1 MKMKVIPIRRSSKIA
16 QNQLKLRGKLWPN
29 LDAKRLWSRKVRKGF
44 TTIPRSLPLV
54 FSIMDS
60 MSKGKPLSSTY
71 FELWCRA
78 HDECFVILNKKEEH
92 AFHAGFTG
100 QRAVTI
106 WKDRIRTLA
115 ALGFIDIKPGPSGE
129 LSYAL
134 ILNPYQV
141 IQQHHHRK
149 NPGVTADAYNALQ
162 QRATE
167 IGADDLD

>member
-1 MKMKVIPIRRSSKIA
+1 MRVIPNRRPSKIA
-16 QNQLKLRGKLWPN
+16 QSQLKLRGRLWPD
-29 LDAKRLWSRKVRKGF
+29 LDPKSLWSRKERKGF

-54 FSIMDS
+54 LSIMDS

-78 HDECFVILNKKEEH
+78 HDECFVTLNKKEEH

-100 QRAVTI
+100 QRSVTT
-106 WKDRIRTLA
+106 WKDRMRTLA
-115 ALGFIDIKPGPSGE
+115 QLGFIDIEPGPSGD

-141 IQQHHHRK
+141 IKDHHQKK
-149 NPGVTADAYNALQ
+149 NPGVTAAAYNALQ

>member
-1 MKMKVIPIRRSSKIA
+1 MKMRAIPIPRPSRIA
-16 QNQLKLRGKLWPN
+16 QSQLKLRGRLWPN
-29 LDAKRLWSRKVRKGF
+29 LNPKRLWSRKERKGF

-54 FSIMDS
+54 LSILDT

-78 HDECFVILNKKEEH
+78 HDECFVTLNRKEEH

-100 QRAVTI
+100 QRAVTT
-106 WKDRIRTLA
+106 WKDRIRRLA
-115 ALGFIDIKPGPSGE
+115 DLGFIDIKPGSSGH

-134 ILNPYQV
+134 ILNLYQV
-141 IQQHHHRK
+141 IKHHHQK
-149 NPGVTADAYNALQ
+149 KHPGVSAAAYNALQ